1 MSFPGCS
8 GDKVIRKNVLLLSDL
23 MMMVKVPLICFF
35 SGYVVL
41 VYSVFL
47 HTSFFGLVISA
58 TVFGHFKL
66 FCIFYKVH
74 AKNLTYLFLPAK
86 QDRNASYFMWYI
98 FLFIYPHDA
107 SCFFFLNSIL
117 NFYQAHGL
125 LQALIPLWGRCCLA
139 VYLLCCRRAA
149 GFDKVQKVALAPE
162 KLFCY
167 FSDHF
172 SNLTEWFQ
180 PCYPVYLQCWLLMIS
195 RFKRVLC
202 SVL

>member
-8 GDKVIRKNVLLLSDL
+8 GDKVIRKNVLLLSDM

-74 AKNLTYLFLPAK
+74 ARSLTYLFLPAK

-98 FLFIYPHDA
+98 FLFIYPHDG
-107 SCFFFLNSIL
+107 SCFFFKLHFEFLSSSWSI
-117 NFYQAHGL
+117 ASPDS
-125 LQALIPLWGRCCLA
+125 PLRKVLSSSLFA
-139 VYLLCCRRAA
+139 VLSA
-149 GFDKVQKVALAPE
+149 
-162 KLFCY
+162 
-167 FSDHF
+167 
-172 SNLTEWFQ
+172 
-180 PCYPVYLQCWLLMIS
+180 
-195 RFKRVLC
+195 C
-202 SVL
+202 SWI